1 MSYNQIVNLAQD
13 INSQALSSSI
23 RTPQNEVQKS
33 SMRDFVVEKQIG
45 KTSEALILLRPQV
58 MARTAK
64 CFSLRGKATTQS
76 MR

>member
-45 KTSEALILLRPQV
+45 KIREALIYCVHR
-58 MARTAK
+58 
-64 CFSLRGKATTQS
+64 
-76 MR
+76 